1 MARSVSGDGF
11 GVSVQK
17 PKNSSTLDLFD
28 NLMADTTPAVE
39 PPQKKTVEK
48 KAVSTENKKAATKE
62 KSTVEKTVAEKAAPL
77 QKKKAPAKN
86 SKVVETRYTQPRKSI
101 TISVLEDEDMF
112 LRFNAARKG
121 VSRQDLLENLFT
133 DEIDKVN
140 KNEIPSFEEIKPFMK
155 QLKEPTRFTA
165 MLQSDLIEDIKS
177 SASKVG
183 LRPTSWMAYVIHKYQ
198 EKENM

>member
-11 GVSVQK
+11 GVSGQK

-28 NLMADTTPAVE
+28 NLMAEAPVNDTPQVKKVE
-39 PPQKKTVEK
+39 KPKEVKVKTTSPSPKKTSK
-48 KAVSTENKKAATKE
+48 
-62 KSTVEKTVAEKAAPL
+62 
-77 QKKKAPAKN
+77 
-86 SKVVETRYTQPRKSI
+86 SKVSEKETKPTKPAEEKVVDSRYTMPRKSI

-121 VSRQDLLENLFT
+121 ISRQDLLEQLFIS
-133 DEIDKVN
+133 EIDKVN
-140 KNEIPSFEEIKPFMK
+140 NNQIPTFEEIKPFMK

-165 MLQSDLIEDIKS
+165 MLQSDLIDDIKL

-198 EKENM
+198 ETEQ